1 MGCVGGP
8 QHSDIIISAHV
19 FLTLRHPFFRAP
31 VVAALVGN
39 TPSLWHAH
47 ILPLGAMGVTI
58 SHLQLIFNIMK
69 PLFSG
74 GGGGGSEAT
83 VTAVEGSMAAASV
96 DVARAGQR

>member
-1 MGCVGGP
+1 M
-8 QHSDIIISAHV
+8 
-19 FLTLRHPFFRAP
+19 
-31 VVAALVGN
+31 VAALVGN

-58 SHLQLIFNIMK
+58 SHLQLIFSMK

-83 VTAVEGSMAAASV
+83 VRAVEGSMVGSAAGSAAAASV